1 MGDGWLGR
9 WVGLIEVGFSFGLLL
24 AFGVWQLRSMQRLRR
39 LREAEEA
46 AEAAQKAPEAPPQ

>member
-1 MGDGWLGR
+1 MDDR